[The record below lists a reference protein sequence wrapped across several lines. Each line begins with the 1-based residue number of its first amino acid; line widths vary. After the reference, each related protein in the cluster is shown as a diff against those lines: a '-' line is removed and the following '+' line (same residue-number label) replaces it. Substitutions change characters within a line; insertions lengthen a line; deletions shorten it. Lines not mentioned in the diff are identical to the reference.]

1 MRALIQR
8 VKSGSVEVDNQI
20 ISKINQGIVL
30 LIGIEDSDDFDDVDW
45 ICKKVSQL
53 RIFDD
58 EGKVMNKSLVDI
70 DGEILIISQ
79 FTLHAMTKK
88 GNRPSYIRAAKSD
101 YAKKVYDQFL
111 TLMENKLNKKPYAG
125 VFGADMLVKIEND
138 GPVTIMIDSKN
149 KSF

>member
-1 MRALIQR
+1 MRALVQR

-30 LIGIEDSDDFDDVDW
+30 LIGIEDSDDFDDIDW

-111 TLMENKLNKKPYAG
+111 ILMENKLNKKQHDG
-125 VFGADMLVKIEND
+125 VFGADMLVRIEND
-138 GPVTIMIDSKN
+138 GPVTILIDSKN

>member
-30 LIGIEDSDDFDDVDW
+30 LIGIEDSDDYDDIDW

-58 EGKVMNKSLVDI
+58 EGKVMNKSLLDI
-70 DGEILIISQ
+70 NGEILIISQ

-101 YAKKVYDQFL
+101 YAKRVYDQFL
-111 TLMENKLNKKPYAG
+111 TLMENKLNKKPYSG

>member
-30 LIGIEDSDDFDDVDW
+30 LIGIEDSDDFDDIDW

-79 FTLHAMTKK
+79 FTCM
-88 GNRPSYIRAAKSD
+88 
-101 YAKKVYDQFL
+101 Q
-111 TLMENKLNKKPYAG
+111 
-125 VFGADMLVKIEND
+125 
-138 GPVTIMIDSKN
+138 
-149 KSF
+149 

>member
-30 LIGIEDSDDFDDVDW
+30 LVGIEDNDDFDDIDW

-101 YAKKVYDQFL
+101 YAKKVYNQFL

-149 KSF
+149 RSY

>member
-30 LIGIEDSDDFDDVDW
+30 LIGIEDSDDFDDIDW

-101 YAKKVYDQFL
+101 YAKKIYDQFL

-138 GPVTIMIDSKN
+138 GPVTILIDSKN

>member
-30 LIGIEDSDDFDDVDW
+30 LIGIEDSDDFDDIDW

-70 DGEILIISQ
+70 NGEILIISQ

-88 GNRPSYIRAAKSD
+88 GNRPSYIRAAKID

-111 TLMENKLNKKPYAG
+111 TLMENKLNKKPDAG
-125 VFGADMLVKIEND
+125 VFGADMLVRIEND
-138 GPVTIMIDSKN
+138 GPVTILIDSKN

>member
-30 LIGIEDSDDFDDVDW
+30 LIGIEDSDDFDDIDW

-138 GPVTIMIDSKN
+138 GPVTILIDSKN